1 MTNGAEGGI
10 DEAGSGRRLTL
21 TPIGLDIVI
30 ALGQLPDGLRLS
42 TLAHAIGSPVSSV
55 QAALRVLVSNGLAVR
70 VGEAPPHYRL
80 AAEHPA
86 SGALS
91 NVALALPDAAHA
103 TAISARANPA
113 VDLAVVDSAGF
124 VLAVAS
130 TATPDDRVRLTGTL
144 AAIRA
149 IRPDAPPVEIFDAG
163 ELTRLLA
170 VSIGLRDRI
179 KRAVVLKGRVPRGSR
194 AAGTP
199 SASRSRQTVR

>member
-30 ALGQLPDGLRLS
+30 ALGQLPAGLRLS

-55 QAALRVLVSNGLAVR
+55 QAALRVLVGNGLAVR

-80 AAEHPA
+80 AEHPA
-86 SGALS
+86 SAALS
-91 NVALALPDAAHA
+91 NVAIALPDAAHA

-124 VLAVAS
+124 VLAVSSA
-130 TATPDDRVRLTGTL
+130 AAPDDRVRLIQTL

-149 IRPDAPPVEIFDAG
+149 IRPDAPPVELFDVG
-163 ELTRLLA
+163 ELTRLLG
-170 VSIGLRDRI
+170 VSIGLRDRVR
-179 KRAVVLKGRVPRGSR
+179 RAVVLKGRVPRGSR
-194 AAGTP
+194 APGTA